1 MKVRSFV
8 LRALTVALSVGLTL
22 ALVELALQ
30 VHNPLRSSVRQN
42 RIVLNVNNRIEIPK
56 RDGNGYTVY
65 TSNSLGFR
73 GPEPPSDFADRL
85 TIVAIGGSTTE
96 DIYLNNEDTWSL
108 RLADE
113 LNPYFRDVWVNN
125 AGISGHSTLGHIVL
139 VRDHVRIQAPKVALF
154 LIGVNDVGRTEEP
167 EAVDGSYNFLYNTMN
182 PSWRERANTAIR
194 ASELVNA
201 AISLKRLW
209 RATRLGVV
217 YRPNYN
223 LREAQ
228 HRQVSDDE
236 IARRLDTVRK
246 EFIPPYVRRLRVL
259 IEHCVRAG
267 IRPIFITQPA
277 LYGEGVDPVTGVRL
291 DTIVTGNINGQVS
304 NGLASAAVLG
314 EYNRALVETAAQ
326 YSVSVLDLAAQL
338 PSRNDLYLDL
348 IHFNNAGSEKVAQII
363 ASGLLPIL
371 DAEFPDFRR

>member
-1 MKVRSFV
+1 M
-8 LRALTVALSVGLTL
+8 
-22 ALVELALQ
+22 
-30 VHNPLRSSVRQN
+30 
-42 RIVLNVNNRIEIPK
+42 
-56 RDGNGYTVY
+56 
-65 TSNSLGFR
+65 
-73 GPEPPSDFADRL
+73 
-85 TIVAIGGSTTE
+85 
-96 DIYLNNEDTWSL
+96 
-108 RLADE
+108 
-113 LNPYFRDVWVNN
+113 
-125 AGISGHSTLGHIVL
+125 GHIVL

-291 DTIVTGNINGQVS
+291 DTVVTGNINGQVS

-314 EYNRALVETAAQ
+314 EYNRALVDTAAQ

-348 IHFNNAGSEKVAQII
+348 IHFNDAGSEKVAQII